1 MPTSVWRRLASTWP
15 VSTALASDRHR
26 AEPVDDASGHVHRD
40 HDCGALDGGSD
51 GHQQD
56 AGCDVV
62 EVPVTAGVASGELA
76 AETVAELPAEDVD
89 EEQQEHDR
97 HADEERASSTGSAR
111 RRRRLRRSIVAES
124 VTV

>member
-1 MPTSVWRRLASTWP
+1 MLDERLDEAGEH
-15 VSTALASDRHR
+15 VAGQHCARSDRHR

-40 HDCGALDGGSD
+40 HDRGALDGGSD

-56 AGCDVV
+56 AGRDVV
-62 EVPVTAGVASGELA
+62 EVPVAAGVAAGELA

-97 HADEERASSTGSAR
+97 HADEEQRHR
-111 RRRRLRRSIVAES
+111 RIAHAGAGGFGAAWWPSR
-124 VTV
+124 